1 MYSSLP
7 RKRYGCE
14 APGLASS
21 MPPVP
26 PPISRSPSITFPPSP
41 VTGCASALPDIP
53 PRKSAEPV
61 TEGAGAESDTDA
73 SMLPSYVIDR
83 LSTMPLREE
92 VMPPSRDKDSK
103 LSILSYG
110 NLPFRNTTHRCTIL
124 IVFRASI

>member
-1 MYSSLP
+1 MCTARCRGSGTAARRRASPAPCLRSRRRSRASRLRRTRLLP
-7 RKRYGCE
+7 RD
-14 APGLASS
+14 APRRCRT
-21 MPPVP
+21 
-26 PPISRSPSITFPPSP
+26 SRRGSPPSP
-41 VTGCASALPDIP
+41 S
-53 PRKSAEPV
+53 PR
-61 TEGAGAESDTDA
+61 GAGAESDTDA

>member
-21 MPPVP
+21 MPPVS
-26 PPISRSPSITFPPSP
+26 PPISSEPPATDTPPS
-41 VTGCASALPDIP
+41 TGCAPALPDIP